1 MKNPAIV
8 IYSLATFFILLG
20 TLWFACI
27 QIRCEEISPRPV
39 LSKAVSVSAAGI
51 SLPVVKKVRSVYAKP
66 YHDILFWIIAGA
78 EVFVATFYVLAGVF
92 LFKRFVLARVMAL
105 TVLGMDIAFKLLVIL
120 YMKFAAIPLSALT
133 KNENILQLYF
143 MPSQKIHHSFSA
155 VVTGLKF
162 YLPGNIFYLMTELVF
177 FGVCFTILSRPEIK
191 NYLMRSQKI

>member
-20 TLWFACI
+20 TLWFVCI

-105 TVLGMDIAFKLLVIL
+105 TVLGGVGLSMLFTLFVVPCIYLIIGSKRNVI
-120 YMKFAAIPLSALT
+120 P
-133 KNENILQLYF
+133 
-143 MPSQKIHHSFSA
+143 
-155 VVTGLKF
+155 
-162 YLPGNIFYLMTELVF
+162 
-177 FGVCFTILSRPEIK
+177 PEE
-191 NYLMRSQKI
+191 M